1 MSHSIPPT
9 PASGTGAPGS
19 PAPGTVGAAGMGG
32 PLARRIAVTVSYLV
46 CLVGSMIGVGVF
58 GGTPIS
64 EAAGGLLSTDATH
77 LAPASTAFSVWTVIY
92 IGLGA
97 YTLWQWWDRSDPRRL
112 GWLVV
117 ASLLLNA
124 AWILSVQGDL
134 IWVSVVVIA
143 ALVVVLA
150 ATFRRLLSAR
160 PRTRVEAVVA
170 DGTLGLYLGWVCVAT
185 AANIA
190 AALAGAGFTGGGY
203 PEVWAVVV
211 IAAVAAIGIAMAVAG
226 RGRLAVSATLVWGLG
241 WVAVAGSSGE
251 PESLPVSVA
260 AVIAAALVALATIVL
275 RLRQERRGQ

>member
-19 PAPGTVGAAGMGG
+19 PAPSTVGAAGRGG
-32 PLARRIAVTVSYLV
+32 SLARRIAVTVSYLV

-124 AWILSVQGDL
+124 AW
-134 IWVSVVVIA
+134 
-143 ALVVVLA
+143 
-150 ATFRRLLSAR
+150 LLS
-160 PRTRVEAVVA
+160 
-170 DGTLGLYLGWVCVAT
+170 
-185 AANIA
+185 
-190 AALAGAGFTGGGY
+190 
-203 PEVWAVVV
+203 
-211 IAAVAAIGIAMAVAG
+211 MQG
-226 RGRLAVSATLVWGLG
+226 RS
-241 WVAVAGSSGE
+241 E
-251 PESLPVSVA
+251 
-260 AVIAAALVALATIVL
+260 
-275 RLRQERRGQ
+275 ERRV